1 MARSN
6 QEAFSNNN
14 FVKDLKIALQI
25 LVPVDRLI
33 VNYQSDKVS
42 VSEMLPDILAL
53 PEEFQKLYA
62 ANLVTEDEL
71 NYLAILSI
79 KYFQFMFGVAHG
91 LSYMLDPCNL
101 GHGLPTL
108 SHHNLEN
115 TLFESPED
123 KVMPSNA
130 SQHELLYMQ
139 YTKFFI
145 ATSQQKNE
153 KLFCYKVLLKG
164 PKITLEYWLVDGC
177 EWPELQKIAT
187 KLFSMATSSATTTTE
202 QNFSTMGFIHSKLCN
217 ILSPKLVEKLVFIKS
232 NLVAFYILLQVV
244 EYELSDSKNEN
255 D

>member
-1 MARSN
+1 
-6 QEAFSNNN
+6 
-14 FVKDLKIALQI
+14 
-25 LVPVDRLI
+25 
-33 VNYQSDKVS
+33 
-42 VSEMLPDILAL
+42 
-53 PEEFQKLYA
+53 
-62 ANLVTEDEL
+62 
-71 NYLAILSI
+71 
-79 KYFQFMFGVAHG
+79 
-91 LSYMLDPCNL
+91 MLDPCNL
-101 GHGLPTL
+101 GHGLPIL
-108 SHHNLEN
+108 LCHSLEN

-130 SQHELLYMQ
+130 SQHELLCMQ
-139 YTKFFI
+139 YPKFFI
-145 ATSQQKNE
+145 VTSQQKNK

-164 PKITLEYWLVDGC
+164 PKIPLEYWLVDGC

-244 EYELSDSKNEN
+244 EYESSDSENEN